1 MGQPFRYKETT
12 FHGSLGHTEP
22 LFLLERATGAPRG
35 EVAMRDE
42 SWLFSH
48 SPTNLPYNSTLLWT
62 LLRPG
67 YQFRLVARGYLA
79 LGGLVDPLLIS
90 VV

>member
-12 FHGSLGHTEP
+12 FHGSLGHTEL
-22 LFLLERATGAPRG
+22 LFLLERATAVRPRG
-35 EVAMRDE
+35 EVAMREE

-48 SPTNLPYNSTLLWT
+48 SPTNVLYNSTLLWT

-67 YQFRLVARGYLA
+67 YQFRLVARG
-79 LGGLVDPLLIS
+79 
-90 VV
+90 